1 METMELTI
9 AGIDYQLEWSLNAYR
24 EITKLTGVDFNHL
37 RANIFNE
44 INQLNNVI
52 GKPPAYYAEGNP
64 NEHTLYGTRQ
74 EYANAL
80 ENYNIDFD
88 LEFTTR
94 ITEHIS
100 MEMAAKIFYA
110 AAHSLNSKVE
120 LAEMEENCFIE
131 GIKPNENTSGY
142 QYLVVQYISWTY
154 TVGTD
159 KEEEDAKKSGKGS
172 LLKKLIQSLTT

>member
-1 METMELTI
+1 
-9 AGIDYQLEWSLNAYR
+9 
-24 EITKLTGVDFNHL
+24 
-37 RANIFNE
+37 
-44 INQLNNVI
+44 
-52 GKPPAYYAEGNP
+52 
-64 NEHTLYGTRQ
+64 
-74 EYANAL
+74 
-80 ENYNIDFD
+80 
-88 LEFTTR
+88 
-94 ITEHIS
+94 

-131 GIKPNENTSGY
+131 GIKPSENTSGY

-159 KEEEDAKKSGKGS
+159 KEEEDVKKSGKGS